1 MQELKKTCI
10 LYRLRKSSIHTDQSK
25 KTEKQEKII
34 AGRLRFNGE
43 PLGLCIRGRMKK
55 RDKTE
60 THKRFVILGNKYF
73 SNSRSSFLS
82 KFVHLHGII
91 ISVLNGKCNVA
102 ESGDLASHQVND
114 YRTTSA
120 EELEKW
126 AQERGFPEGTGL
138 VAYELM
144 MAGADSLPTL
154 ALAGGGKA
162 AQLFGKALDALA
174 TGNEDLYQKKQAGQ
188 LGTTAGLTS
197 AGNLLLD
204 WVWQPDSKAGK
215 VFKIAIP
222 YAMDDMVGQEHSVL
236 QQQYKQLIAQGYSES
251 EAYFEILKM
260 ITMDEGMEY
269 GVGKLKD
276 YVMEGK

>member
-1 MQELKKTCI
+1 MNE
-10 LYRLRKSSIHTDQSK
+10 
-25 KTEKQEKII
+25 TEKQLYNYLYNTQGAEAAQQFLEDLESTLLKRRRE
-34 AGRLRFNGE
+34 AKQAEHEAYARENPE
-43 PLGLCIRGRMKK
+43 WASVASVPMKLA
-55 RDKTE
+55 DAMMYVP
-60 THKRFVILGNKYF
+60 HLVQQLADPDMDP
-73 SNSRSSFLS
+73 NSA
-82 KFVHLHGII
+82 VW
-91 ISVLNGKCNVA
+91 
-102 ESGDLASHQVND
+102 DWSHQVND

-174 TGNEDLYQKKQAGQ
+174 TGNEDLYQKKQARQ

-260 ITMDEGMEY
+260 ITMDEGMKY